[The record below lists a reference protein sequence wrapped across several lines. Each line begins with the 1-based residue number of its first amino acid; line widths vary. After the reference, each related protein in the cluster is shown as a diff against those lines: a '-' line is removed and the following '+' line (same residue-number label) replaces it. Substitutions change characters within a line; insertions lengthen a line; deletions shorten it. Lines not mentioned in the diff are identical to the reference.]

1 MDEIEKLCLK
11 ITTLQQDRQA
21 AQIELD
27 RIGKLFLAI
36 VEELNEKKN
45 ELRQIDLSIDFAQK
59 SLVELNLS

>member
-1 MDEIEKLCLK
+1 MEEIDKLCLK

>member
-21 AQIELD
+21 AQLELE

-36 VEELNEKKN
+36 VEELNEKKQ
-45 ELRQIDLSIDFAQK
+45 EVRMIDLSIDFAQK